1 MPLVTDA
8 AAAFASAKIN
18 SHMIDHTNQVVVR
31 APHAAPTT
39 APLTIHSPATR
50 YEQPFNG
57 FRIAATDR
65 AKSVVAEVISL
76 LLRYEEHRAP
86 RKRKRKTGDLQTF
99 ERQVEALICDLIHS
113 ELTRRDGWLAIEL
126 SNTALGSRD
135 RYKSKAIS
143 KTIKDVLG
151 FMATPEMEFVTHRR
165 GVWVPSDPS
174 LSMLSTIRAG
184 ARLRILIQDRKL
196 TCADFTL
203 DNSQETIVLK
213 GAKEDRNDA
222 GSWLQYDDTGQ
233 TQKYRSDMAFI
244 NAALAEADIQYR
256 PCLTDAQVVDTTD
269 RHLRRYFNNGSFQK
283 GGRLF
288 GGFWLNM
295 SKLNRRGILIQGV
308 PTVTLDFG
316 QMNPRILYGLA
327 GEEINAEDAYT
338 IPRFEECR
346 DGVKVVFNSMLHR
359 TSPMTKKPRGSAD
372 LFPGRVRIKEI
383 TSGIIILHKPIA
395 HLFYTG
401 IGLDLLYKE
410 SQILVEVLTELLRQ
424 GITAL
429 PVHDAVIVAE
439 HHQDQATAIM
449 LAVFKEQTNIDGVV
463 KVDA

>member
-1 MPLVTDA
+1 M
-8 AAAFASAKIN
+8 IN
-18 SHMIDHTNQVVVR
+18 HTTKMVVR
-31 APHAAPTT
+31 APHAASKT
-39 APLTIHSPATR
+39 ALQAIYSPPTR
-50 YEQPFNG
+50 YEQPFTG

-65 AKSVVAEVISL
+65 AESVVAEVVSL
-76 LLRYEEHRAP
+76 LLRYEQHRAP
-86 RKRKRKTGDLQTF
+86 RKRKRKTGDFQTF
-99 ERQVEALICDLIHS
+99 ERQVEALVCDLIHS
-113 ELTRRDGWLAIEL
+113 ELARPDGWLAIEL

-135 RYKSKAIS
+135 RYKSIAIS
-143 KTIKDVLG
+143 KTLKDVLG
-151 FMATPEMEFVTHRR
+151 YMATPEMELVKHRR

-184 ARLRILIQDRKL
+184 ERLRNLIQDRQL

-213 GAKEDRNDA
+213 DTKADHNDA
-222 GSWLQYDDTGQ
+222 GSWLQYDDTDQ
-233 TQKYRSDMAFI
+233 THKYRSDMAFI
-244 NAALAEADIQYR
+244 NDALAEADIQYR
-256 PCLTDAQVVDTTD
+256 PCPTDGQVVDTAD

-295 SKLNRRGILIQGV
+295 SKMNRRGILIQGV

-327 GEEINAEDAYT
+327 GEKFNAEDAYT
-338 IPRFEECR
+338 IPRLEEYR

-359 TSPMTKKPRGSAD
+359 TSPMKKKPRGSAE
-372 LFPGRVRIKEI
+372 LFPGHVRIKEI
-383 TSGIIILHKPIA
+383 TSGIIIFHKPIA
-395 HLFYTG
+395 DLFYKG

-410 SQILVEVLTELLRQ
+410 SQILVEVLTELLRL

-439 HHQDQATAIM
+439 HHQDQATTIM
-449 LAVFKEQTNIDGVV
+449 LAVFKKQTNIDGVV

>member
-1 MPLVTDA
+1 
-8 AAAFASAKIN
+8 
-18 SHMIDHTNQVVVR
+18 
-31 APHAAPTT
+31 
-39 APLTIHSPATR
+39 
-50 YEQPFNG
+50 
-57 FRIAATDR
+57 
-65 AKSVVAEVISL
+65 
-76 LLRYEEHRAP
+76 
-86 RKRKRKTGDLQTF
+86 
-99 ERQVEALICDLIHS
+99 
-113 ELTRRDGWLAIEL
+113 
-126 SNTALGSRD
+126 
-135 RYKSKAIS
+135 
-143 KTIKDVLG
+143 
-151 FMATPEMEFVTHRR
+151 MATPEMELVKYRR

-174 LSMLSTIRAG
+174 LSLLSTICAG
-184 ARLRILIQDRKL
+184 ERLRNLIQDRQL

-213 GAKEDRNDA
+213 DSKADHNDA
-222 GSWLQYDDTGQ
+222 GSWLQYDDTDQ
-233 TQKYRSDMAFI
+233 THKYRSDMEFI
-244 NAALAEADIQYR
+244 NDALAEADIQYQ
-256 PCLTDAQVVDTTD
+256 PCLTDGQVVDTTD
-269 RHLRRYFNNGSFQK
+269 RRLRRYFNNGSFQK

-327 GEEINAEDAYT
+327 GEEFHAEDAYT
-338 IPRFEECR
+338 IPRFEEYR

-359 TSPMTKKPRGSAD
+359 TSPMTKKPRGSAE

-383 TSGIIILHKPIA
+383 TSGIIIFHKPIA

-439 HHQDQATAIM
+439 HHRDQATAIM